1 MSKNEMTKQCKHC
14 MTEIPK
20 KAKVCPN
27 CKRKQGGK
35 GKVVLIVLV
44 VLFIIG
50 IFGSDAEENNSNSS
64 SSSQI
69 VKEKNTT
76 LEKEEITPDVSEP
89 EVKKTYNVGDIYED
103 KYIRIKY
110 TNAYEFTDFNDFNR
124 PSEGNIV
131 ICAEFEVENIGDTD
145 HVVMYTDF
153 DGYADGYEVQQ
164 SYSPEKT
171 GMDFSLDLSPGR
183 KGVGVV
189 AFEVPEDSS
198 SIEIEYSPNVFTSE
212 RVTFIYK

>member
-20 KAKVCPN
+20 RAKVCPN
-27 CKRKQGGK
+27 CKRKQKGK
-35 GKVVLIVLV
+35 GNVIFIVLA

-50 IFGSDAEENNSNSS
+50 ILGSDTEENNSNSS
-64 SSSQI
+64 SSSQV
-69 VKEKNTT
+69 VKEENATP
-76 LEKEEITPDVSEP
+76 EKEEITPDASDP
-89 EVKKTYNVGDIYED
+89 EVKKSYNVGDIYED
-103 KYIRIKY
+103 KYIRMKY

-131 ICAEFEVENIGDTD
+131 VCAEFEVENIGDSV

-183 KGVGVV
+183 KGIGVV
-189 AFEVPEDSS
+189 AFEVTEDSN